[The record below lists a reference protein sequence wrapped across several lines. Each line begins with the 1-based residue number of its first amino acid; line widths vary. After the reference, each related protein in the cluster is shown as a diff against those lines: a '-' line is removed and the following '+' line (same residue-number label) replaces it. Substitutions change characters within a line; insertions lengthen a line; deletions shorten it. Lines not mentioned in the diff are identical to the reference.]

1 MKPGKKRGK
10 QAPRPRAARRRAAP
24 PSPPKPS
31 AAPAAPPAPP
41 PPPESSHLT
50 AKQIQDQLGISERTF
65 QRMAQDGLRP
75 SVVGV
80 GSKPALY
87 DPITVALYM
96 RQSIDESG
104 AAEGDGWMDGPAGS
118 SPHLEAYRKEKARA
132 EKRKN
137 ELAEKR
143 IVDVGE
149 LHLMMDAI
157 FESLGA
163 ELGALQRA
171 HAMLGNALLEALGR
185 AKAKAI
191 EVLPPRPAAPVAQG
205 ELL

>member
-1 MKPGKKRGK
+1 MKQGRKRGK
-10 QAPRPRAARRRAAP
+10 QAPQRRAPRRREAG
-24 PSPPKPS
+24 PSSSKPS
-31 AAPAAPPAPP
+31 AAPAPAPPAASP
-41 PPPESSHLT
+41 HLT

-75 SVVGV
+75 AVLGV

-104 AAEGDGWMDGPAGS
+104 ASEGDGWMEGPAGS

-132 EKRKN
+132 ERRKN
-137 ELAEKR
+137 DLAEKR

-149 LHLMMDAI
+149 LHVMMDAI

-171 HAMLGNALLEALGR
+171 HVMLGNALLEALGR
-185 AKAKAI
+185 AQAKAL
-191 EVLPPRPAAPVAQG
+191 EVLPAKPEAPAEVQG
-205 ELL
+205 QLL